1 MTEADAPPRDPP
13 DAPGDAAADTGGA
26 GGGPGGAVPFGEALR
41 VWARVALLSF
51 GGPAGQIA
59 VVHRIVVDEKRWIS
73 ERRFLHALNYC
84 MLLPG
89 PEAMQLVT
97 YIGWL
102 LNRTLGGIVAGALFV
117 APGFLAI
124 LALSVLYA
132 QHFDSAAVQGVFYG
146 VKPAVLAI
154 VVHAV
159 IRIGRRALHN
169 RVMVGV
175 AAGAFVG
182 IFFFGVPF
190 PLLIA
195 AAALLGFVG
204 GRVLPSVFHATDHGN
219 ASAAAPAPVVPE
231 SALTSVRPSLGRAV
245 RTVAVWGG
253 LWWAPTL
260 ALAWWL
266 GWKNVFVQQ
275 GVFFSQ
281 TAVVTFGGAYAV
293 LAYVAQRAVEVFGW
307 LAPGEMLDGLA
318 MAETTPGPLIQVLQF
333 VGFMGAQRDPGALD
347 PVLAGVLASVLATW
361 TTFIPCFLWIF
372 LGAPYIERLRE
383 NRTLNA
389 AMSTITAA
397 VVGVVLN
404 LGVWFAL
411 HVVFAEVGTRRIGPL
426 RLYVPEWSGVDVIAL
441 LIGAGAFVA
450 IFRFKRGMLTVLGV
464 CAAVGLIA
472 VTLLGV

>member
-1 MTEADAPPRDPP
+1 MTEPREDERDNAGPAP
-13 DAPGDAAADTGGA
+13 APG
-26 GGGPGGAVPFGEALR
+26 VPFREALR
-41 VWARVALLSF
+41 VWIRVALLSF

-102 LNRTLGGIVAGALFV
+102 LHRTLGGVIAGALFV

-124 LALSVLYA
+124 LALSVLYTNY
-132 QHFDSAAVQGVFYG
+132 FDTALVQGVFYG

-154 VVHAV
+154 VVHAI

-169 RVMVGV
+169 RAMIGV

-182 IFFFGVPF
+182 IFFLGAPF

-195 AAALLGFVG
+195 LAAALGFVG
-204 GRVLPSVFHATDHGN
+204 GRARPDLFHN
-219 ASAAAPAPVVPE
+219 AAHHEGDARAPAPVIPD
-231 SALTSVRPSLGRAV
+231 SALTNVRPSAGRAV
-245 RTVAVWGG
+245 RTIAIWGG
-253 LWWAPTL
+253 LWWAPTI
-260 ALAWWL
+260 ALGLWL

-275 GVFFSQ
+275 GVFFGH

-293 LAYVAQRAVEVFGW
+293 LAYVAQRAVEVYGW
-307 LAPGEMLDGLA
+307 LLPGEMLDGLA

-333 VGFMGAQRDPGALD
+333 VGYMGAARDPGALD
-347 PVLAGVLASVLATW
+347 PVAAGVLASVLATW
-361 TTFIPCFLWIF
+361 ATFMPCFLWIF

-383 NRTLNA
+383 NKSLNA
-389 AMSTITAA
+389 AMSAITAA

-411 HVVFAEVGTRRIGPL
+411 HVVFENVETRRLGPL
-426 RLYVPEWSGVDVIAL
+426 RLYTPEWASVDPVAL
-441 LIGAGAFVA
+441 LLCAAAFVA
-450 IFRFKRGMLTVLGV
+450 MFRFRMGMLATLGV
-464 CAAVGLIA
+464 CAAAGLLY
-472 VTLLGV
+472 TLLAGG